1 MWSHLGDGMGEL
13 ARTQNIH
20 IYIRMYTLIYVYTY
34 IYSRGSGTEHL
45 LSRELRFHPLYIYT
59 HTYAYACIH
68 IFSMPQAPNPCSRA
82 NSDSFPCTY
91 IYTHTCSRIY
101 IYTYM
106 HTHITIYIHTFV
118 FVAQAPNTFFRA
130 NSDSIPLNLKKRV
143 QKTKVWMKKKKE
155 GNKKARAR
163 SLGCRVWGLV

>member
-1 MWSHLGDGMGEL
+1 MWSHLGNGMGEL

-101 IYTYM
+101 IYIHICT
-106 HTHITIYIHTFV
+106 HTSLYTYIHLFSLHRHRTPSFARTQIQSLWIWKKGYKKQKFEWKRRKRV
-118 FVAQAPNTFFRA
+118 T
-130 NSDSIPLNLKKRV
+130 KKRGPGHWAAV
-143 QKTKVWMKKKKE
+143 FGV
-155 GNKKARAR
+155 
-163 SLGCRVWGLV
+163 